1 MTHSELIEVG
11 TRFLKHQGYWMWLAE
26 PSTTCVEKPD
36 LIAWKLDASILLE
49 CKVSRADFLKDL
61 KKPFRSDGTGMGN
74 YRLYL
79 TPAGLLSPDEIPSD
93 WGLLEAVDKSTVRF
107 TKRPVLIDDVN
118 EKAERMLMYSWG
130 LRKEKGWLKNPKP
143 TGKRFRLILPSASA
157 ANLYDRK
164 SLIVSGD
171 FEFEK

>member
-1 MTHSELIEVG
+1 
-11 TRFLKHQGYWMWLAE
+11 
-26 PSTTCVEKPD
+26 
-36 LIAWKLDASILLE
+36 
-49 CKVSRADFLKDL
+49 
-61 KKPFRSDGTGMGN
+61 
-74 YRLYL
+74 
-79 TPAGLLSPDEIPSD
+79 
-93 WGLLEAVDKSTVRF
+93 
-107 TKRPVLIDDVN
+107 
-118 EKAERMLMYSWG
+118 MYSWG

>member
-1 MTHSELIEVG
+1 
-11 TRFLKHQGYWMWLAE
+11 
-26 PSTTCVEKPD
+26 
-36 LIAWKLDASILLE
+36 
-49 CKVSRADFLKDL
+49 
-61 KKPFRSDGTGMGN
+61 MGN

-93 WGLLEAVDKSTVRF
+93 WGLLEAIDANTVRF
-107 TKRPVLIDDVN
+107 TKRPVLIEDVN

-130 LRKEKGWLKNPKP
+130 LRREKGWLKKPKP

-157 ANLYDRK
+157 TNLYDRR

-171 FEFEK
+171 FEIEK